1 MQAVS
6 KYGISLFSDIED
18 NSEEIT
24 VEAAVSAFTNF
35 SLTRLNDKKAG
46 KDAVFALL
54 YYSGYLTLIRQDV
67 RTYILGFPNIEVHAT
82 FIGSLISEHTG
93 DENYMD
99 VWISHFHKACAAG
112 NVEKVMNEIDI
123 YLQGFQYDVVSKWDE
138 AAFQGVFHSIFEFN
152 SMLISSEVRGLIG
165 RSDEVLIAGNHI
177 WIFELKINRKA
188 EDALE
193 QIKRNRYEGKYLD
206 YSRVHRME
214 IHLIGISL
222 NTKTRKLSWIA
233 E

>member
-1 MQAVS
+1 
-6 KYGISLFSDIED
+6 
-18 NSEEIT
+18 
-24 VEAAVSAFTNF
+24 
-35 SLTRLNDKKAG
+35 
-46 KDAVFALL
+46 
-54 YYSGYLTLIRQDV
+54 
-67 RTYILGFPNIEVHAT
+67 
-82 FIGSLISEHTG
+82 
-93 DENYMD
+93 
-99 VWISHFHKACAAG
+99 
-112 NVEKVMNEIDI
+112 MNEIDI

-188 EDALE
+188 EEALE

-214 IHLIGISL
+214 IHLIGINL